1 MRGVEFTGGAEIS
14 DAGIDGV
21 RPPASLLVVA
31 ACCVGASAALLAL
44 PGLLTHVVGY
54 VLGSV
59 VAIALVGLYR
69 RTDVQR
75 RQHALYLPR
84 ASLTRYA
91 GVIAALGVVAAA
103 LHTWSIATELAK

>member
-1 MRGVEFTGGAEIS
+1 MRGIEFTNGAEIA
-14 DAGIDGV
+14 DPHLDTV
-21 RPPASLLVVA
+21 RPPASLLVLA
-31 ACCVGASAALLAL
+31 ACCVGSSAILLVL

-59 VAIALVGLYR
+59 VTIALVGVFR

-75 RQHALYLPR
+75 GQQALYLPR

-91 GVIAALGVVAAA
+91 GVIAAVGVAAA
-103 LHTWSIATELAK
+103 AVHTWSIATELAK